1 MILWNSIACHN
12 RCIGMIH
19 RYLDTLNMIG
29 IPEVRWKTMI
39 ETEDDE
45 RKWILI
51 VSNRKR
57 MVAGDVLAQS
67 CVTFLKQ
74 VNNDI
79 SHIIHRKT
87 FQLVKYVN

>member
-1 MILWNSIACHN
+1 
-12 RCIGMIH
+12 
-19 RYLDTLNMIG
+19 
-29 IPEVRWKTMI
+29 MI

-67 CVTFLKQ
+67 CVNFLKQ

-79 SHIIHRKT
+79 SCINNRKT
-87 FQLVKYVN
+87 FQLVRYVNWELLLVPLKSHFFNAFLSLVVWLLLKKYTFWLIGH

>member
-1 MILWNSIACHN
+1 
-12 RCIGMIH
+12 
-19 RYLDTLNMIG
+19 MIG
-29 IPEVRWKTMI
+29 IPETRWKTMI

-67 CVTFLKQ
+67 CVNFLKQ
-74 VNNDI
+74 VNHGMSCVIN
-79 SHIIHRKT
+79 RKT
-87 FQLVKYVN
+87 FQLVRFVN

>member
-1 MILWNSIACHN
+1 
-12 RCIGMIH
+12 
-19 RYLDTLNMIG
+19 MIG

-67 CVTFLKQ
+67 CVNFLKQ

-79 SHIIHRKT
+79 SCINNRKT
-87 FQLVKYVN
+87 FQLVRYVN